1 MAHWGMWWLTAWLCG
16 GSLGD
21 MMAHWDMWW
30 RANMSYRLF
39 NSGSKFM
46 FSNDDRKADLL
57 IFGKYIF
64 SKKYLIL
71 DSKKVFY

>member
-1 MAHWGMWWLTAWLCG
+1 
-16 GSLGD
+16 
-21 MMAHWDMWW
+21 
-30 RANMSYRLF
+30 MSYRLF

-57 IFGKYIF
+57 IFGKSIF
-64 SKKYLIL
+64 CKKYLIL